1 MVRKVPCGPQV
12 IRAMDLGLLRLANAL
27 SEVDESALWVV
38 RMLRAVIRRFAGHWR
53 TIVRVILS
61 QGGSAV
67 INMVLDRWI
76 GPRG

>member
-12 IRAMDLGLLRLANAL
+12 IRAMDSGLLRRANAL

-38 RMLRAVIRRFAGHWR
+38 RMLRAVTRRFAGHWR
-53 TIVRVILS
+53 TIVTVILS